1 MSERSYAP
9 YPLYCSGYLIAN
21 MKRSTILL
29 LFTILILVF
38 VALFV
43 LAVYLA
49 PVFTYSLLVIS
60 VMSLLYIFTERWI
73 THDASEFENRF
84 WTFIASV
91 LAYSCIFTKDSPIRL
106 PTDQPELA
114 WTAVVVFTFLAHNYE
129 RHLRRLLL
137 SKAPNIKRV
146 QSISY
151 GMEHRVNAKEKLEEL
166 RRLVKSIDLRWMGST
181 FQNMFLLPRV
191 VYIENKIVSI
201 FAEANTDEL
210 NIIMMNT
217 ELALILYKVK
227 DHNQS
232 RQLNRTK
239 LLQTLAIDRVSE
251 LNINAR
257 AMLLDG
263 LQRMRLSAHHK
274 AEEYVKNIIMKTKED
289 DLSELKSMTDSKGN
303 IETMHKL
310 IYIDIRKEEIRK
322 DILQYIL
329 KQAEIQA
336 AHNKIKSKAGKR
348 RELLAW
354 RKILSDVDDTLY
366 CSGGKLQS
374 AIFSLFFSH
383 FILHYSCW
391 NLFV

>member
-1 MSERSYAP
+1 
-9 YPLYCSGYLIAN
+9 
-21 MKRSTILL
+21 MKRSTMILL
-29 LFTILILVF
+29 FNVLILVF
-38 VALFV
+38 VAIV
-43 LAVYLA
+43 VIAVYLA

-60 VMSLLYIFTERWI
+60 LMSLSYIFTERWT

-106 PTDQPELA
+106 PTDQPGLA
-114 WTAVVVFTFLAHNYE
+114 WTVVIVFTFFAHNYE

-137 SKAPNIKRV
+137 SKAPNIRRI
-146 QSISY
+146 QSAEF
-151 GMEHRVNAKEKLEEL
+151 GTEHRANAKEKLAEL

-181 FQNMFLLPRV
+181 FQNTFLLPRV

-210 NIIMMNT
+210 NIIMMNI

-227 DHNQS
+227 DHNGS

-239 LLQTLAIDRVSE
+239 LLETLAIDRVCE
-251 LNINAR
+251 LNITSR
-257 AMLLDG
+257 AVLLDG
-263 LQRMRLSAHHK
+263 LQKMRLSAHHK
-274 AEEYVKNIIMKTKED
+274 AEEYVKYIIMKTKED
-289 DLSELKSMTDSKGN
+289 NLSQLKSITDSKGDT
-303 IETMHKL
+303 ETMHKL
-310 IYIDIRKEEIRK
+310 IYIDIRNEEIRK

-348 RELLAW
+348 RELFAW

-366 CSGGKLQS
+366 CSGG
-374 AIFSLFFSH
+374 A
-383 FILHYSCW
+383 
-391 NLFV
+391 